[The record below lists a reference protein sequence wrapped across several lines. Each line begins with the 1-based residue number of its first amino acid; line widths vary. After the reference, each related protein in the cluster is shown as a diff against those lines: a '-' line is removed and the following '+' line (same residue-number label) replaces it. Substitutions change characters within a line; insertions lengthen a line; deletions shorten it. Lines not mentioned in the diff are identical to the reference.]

1 MEQVVNGEKNV
12 MSSREIVALFR
23 TSGTTGTSKIY
34 PVTREY
40 LDEDDAVIAEIFPTT
55 ILNLLNLQRYAQF
68 HIFSAVK
75 KSKTG
80 IPIGPVVEFIFRFP
94 PCNLIPKAYSQLH
107 DEDASCYAQALFSL
121 AEKELRYI
129 VGFSSDF
136 MYSYMKFITQHWDQ
150 FCEDISS
157 GKMGMNVKMPDNV
170 REDLSK
176 QLRADPQRA
185 EELRIAMKD
194 GIVGLARRIWPD
206 IAFIL
211 LGKAAGFKMAAN
223 FLMENHF
230 KGIKIIDYTLDSS
243 EGMTGVNL
251 EGPNS
256 HQGSIFTLSFVP
268 WFFIEF
274 IPLDRVDEENPKT
287 VFADQV

>member
-1 MEQVVNGEKNV
+1 M
-12 MSSREIVALFR
+12 
-23 TSGTTGTSKIY
+23 
-34 PVTREY
+34 
-40 LDEDDAVIAEIFPTT
+40 
-55 ILNLLNLQRYAQF
+55 LNLQRYAQF

-75 KSKTG
+75 KTETG
-80 IPIGPVVEFIFRFP
+80 IPIGPGIQNVFRFP
-94 PCNLIPKAYSQLH
+94 PYNLIPKAYSQLH
-107 DEDASCYAQALFSL
+107 DEDASYYAQALFSL

-129 VGFSSDF
+129 VGFSSDL
-136 MYSYMKFITQHWDQ
+136 MYSYMKFITQNWDQ

-185 EELRIAMKD
+185 EELHIAMKD

-206 IAFIL
+206 IAFIQM
-211 LGKAAGFKMAAN
+211 GKAAGFKMAAN

-230 KGIKIIDYTLDSS
+230 KGIKIIDYTLDGS
-243 EGMTGVNL
+243 EGITGVNL
-251 EGPNS
+251 EGPSS

-268 WFFIEF
+268 WFYIEF
-274 IPLDRVDEENPKT
+274 IPLDQVDEENPKT